1 MTPVALAHL
10 IMGDGNLN
18 RHGLT
23 ISSESF
29 SVNDT
34 VRLLNVLMVK
44 YRLNCSI
51 RKHSIGYNIYIKEK
65 SMPLLRTIV
74 LPHMHSSM
82 LYKLRI
88 NPDPYV
94 KYTNQVNDKSKTFL
108 PKAGKNILETK
119 DSYRSPFSR
128 CNESIWILRQ
138 PIREYQTELL
148 LPLDFVLVSNTS
160 QLTAKQFFDLF
171 SRFTR
176 IISFDFNAT
185 VAALFASAHYLL
197 RE

>member
-1 MTPVALAHL
+1 MSLQSL
-10 IMGDGNLN
+10 
-18 RHGLT
+18 
-23 ISSESF
+23 
-29 SVNDT
+29 
-34 VRLLNVLMVK
+34 
-44 YRLNCSI
+44 
-51 RKHSIGYNIYIKEK
+51 
-65 SMPLLRTIV
+65 
-74 LPHMHSSM
+74 
-82 LYKLRI
+82 
-88 NPDPYV
+88 
-94 KYTNQVNDKSKTFL
+94 
-108 PKAGKNILETK
+108 NILETK

-185 VAALFASAHYLL
+185 VAALFASAYYRL